1 MNERDLNKKLLNIME
16 GVSFNSFGMP
26 QVSAEP
32 EVSGS
37 VEFKQHK
44 NTDKGSVS
52 IEASADDM
60 QELSKV
66 LKLAGLTLPSDMN
79 ADQDPIQPE
88 KEEEPEVVADS
99 EVAEEDCPRCDDP
112 ECSDEECEEDDGYF
126 GGTKEYED
134 VSYSTDK
141 EEIVNS
147 LRAKLQNILS

>member
-1 MNERDLNKKLLNIME
+1 ME

-99 EVAEEDCPRCDDP
+99 EVAEKNTKDEQLPHCHNCKGKGCDD
-112 ECSDEECEEDDGYF
+112 CDNTGEDDGYF

-134 VSYSTDK
+134 ISYSTDK
-141 EEIVNS
+141 EELVKS

>member
-1 MNERDLNKKLLNIME
+1 ME

-26 QVSAEP
+26 QVPAEP
-32 EVSGS
+32 EVQGS

-60 QELSKV
+60 QELAKV
-66 LKLAGLTLPSDMN
+66 LKLAGLTLPSGMT

-99 EVAEEDCPRCDDP
+99 EVAEDNCPRCDDP

-134 VSYSTDK
+134 ISYSTDK
-141 EEIVNS
+141 EELVNS

>member
-1 MNERDLNKKLLNIME
+1 MNERDFNKKLLNIME

-32 EVSGS
+32 EVQGS

-60 QELSKV
+60 QELAKV
-66 LKLAGLTLPSDMN
+66 LKLAGLTLPSGMT

-88 KEEEPEVVADS
+88 KEDEPEVVADS
-99 EVAEEDCPRCDDP
+99 EVAEDDCPRCDDP

-134 VSYSTDK
+134 ISYSTDK
-141 EEIVNS
+141 EELVNS

>member
-1 MNERDLNKKLLNIME
+1 ME

-32 EVSGS
+32 EVQGS

-60 QELSKV
+60 QELAKV
-66 LKLAGLTLPSDMN
+66 LKLAGLTLPSGMT

-88 KEEEPEVVADS
+88 KEDEPEVVADS
-99 EVAEEDCPRCDDP
+99 EVAEDDCPRCDDP

-134 VSYSTDK
+134 ISYSTDK
-141 EEIVNS
+141 EELVNS

>member
-1 MNERDLNKKLLNIME
+1 ME

-32 EVSGS
+32 EVQGS

-60 QELSKV
+60 QELAKV

-79 ADQDPIQPE
+79 PDQDPIQPE

-99 EVAEEDCPRCDDP
+99 EVAEDNCPRCDDP

-134 VSYSTDK
+134 ISYSTDK
-141 EEIVNS
+141 EELVNS

>member
-1 MNERDLNKKLLNIME
+1 MDKMSEAMSDVYGQDE
-16 GVSFNSFGMP
+16 AQS
-26 QVSAEP
+26 EP
-32 EVSGS
+32 VTGS

-60 QELSKV
+60 QELAKV
-66 LKLAGLTLPSDMN
+66 LKLAGLTLPSEMN

-99 EVAEEDCPRCDDP
+99 EVAENNCPRCDDP
-112 ECSDEECEEDDGYF
+112 ECKDEECEEDDGYF

-134 VSYSTDK
+134 ISYSTDK
-141 EEIVNS
+141 EELVNS

>member
-1 MNERDLNKKLLNIME
+1 MNERDFNKKLLNIME

-32 EVSGS
+32 EVQGS

-60 QELSKV
+60 QELAKV

-79 ADQDPIQPE
+79 PDQDPIQPE

-99 EVAEEDCPRCDDP
+99 EVAEDNCPRCDDP

-134 VSYSTDK
+134 ISYSTDK
-141 EEIVNS
+141 EELVNS
-147 LRAKLQNILS
+147 LRAKPQNILS

>member
-1 MNERDLNKKLLNIME
+1 
-16 GVSFNSFGMP
+16 
-26 QVSAEP
+26 
-32 EVSGS
+32 
-37 VEFKQHK
+37 
-44 NTDKGSVS
+44 
-52 IEASADDM
+52 M
-60 QELSKV
+60 QELAKV
-66 LKLAGLTLPSDMN
+66 LKLAGLTLPSGMN

-141 EEIVNS
+141 EELVKS

>member
-1 MNERDLNKKLLNIME
+1 ME

-32 EVSGS
+32 EVEGS

-60 QELSKV
+60 QELAKV
-66 LKLAGLTLPSDMN
+66 LKLAGLTLPGGMN

-99 EVAEEDCPRCDDP
+99 EVAEDNCPRCDDP
-112 ECSDEECEEDDGYF
+112 ECKDEECEEDDGYF

-134 VSYSTDK
+134 ISYSTDK
-141 EEIVNS
+141 EELVNS